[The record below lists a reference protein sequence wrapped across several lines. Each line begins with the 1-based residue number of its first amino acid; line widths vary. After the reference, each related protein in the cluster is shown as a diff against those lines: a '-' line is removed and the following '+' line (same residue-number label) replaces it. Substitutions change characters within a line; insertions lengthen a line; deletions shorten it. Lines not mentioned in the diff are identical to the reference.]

1 MAVAGNWSKPPI
13 WWRNGRKSD
22 VSTNERDEP

>member
-1 MAVAGNWSKPPI
+1 MAVAENWSKPPI

-22 VSTNERDEP
+22 VSTNEGD

>member
-22 VSTNERDEP
+22 VSTNEGD

>member
-1 MAVAGNWSKPPI
+1 MVAGNWSKPPI

-22 VSTNERDEP
+22 VSTNEGD